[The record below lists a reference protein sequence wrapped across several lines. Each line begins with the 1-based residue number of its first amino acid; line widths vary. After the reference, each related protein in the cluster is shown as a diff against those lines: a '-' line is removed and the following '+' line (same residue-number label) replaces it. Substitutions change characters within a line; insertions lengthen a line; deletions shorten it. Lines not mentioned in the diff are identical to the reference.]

1 MWTNDIRY
9 LSGKS
14 NTVADWLS
22 RPPEVPLGAAYALP
36 SADFE
41 LSALQEVAL
50 ELINHKA
57 LAKAQL
63 NCPDVISHRQGK
75 APRKVKM
82 TDIEYSPGVTL
93 YCDTS
98 DGCKARPLVP
108 KEFRDVVIRMFHQ
121 LAHAGQKE
129 TVKKVANRYYWPN
142 MRSDV
147 SDYVSKCQSCQAV
160 KSLLKLLGH

>member
-1 MWTNDIRY
+1 MPILGAFKSNNPQPYDPIAANQIQEISMWTNDIRY
-9 LSGKS
+9 LSRKS

-22 RPPEVPLGAAYALP
+22 RPPGVPLGAAYALP

-50 ELINHKA
+50 ELINRKA

-98 DGCKARPLVP
+98 DG
-108 KEFRDVVIRMFHQ
+108 
-121 LAHAGQKE
+121 
-129 TVKKVANRYYWPN
+129 
-142 MRSDV
+142 
-147 SDYVSKCQSCQAV
+147 
-160 KSLLKLLGH
+160 